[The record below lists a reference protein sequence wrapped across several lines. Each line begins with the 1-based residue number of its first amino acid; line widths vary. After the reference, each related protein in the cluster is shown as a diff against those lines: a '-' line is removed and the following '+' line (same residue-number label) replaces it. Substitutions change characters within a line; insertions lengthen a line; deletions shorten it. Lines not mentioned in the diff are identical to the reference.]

1 MLDAALLGDDLRALA
16 AATEVLG
23 GRLLVLFVSSSRIGR
38 LTREHLLCADGI
50 ISDDL
55 SAEAMIRS
63 LRLIQEGERVVP
75 RSLLS
80 ALTAS
85 SGPAPSNTAGDSPV
99 QGVRL
104 SPRERQILSYVVKGE
119 SSKGIAR
126 HLDIAEATIK
136 VHLKSLFRKI
146 GAANRTQAAIWGM
159 QNCMVQDRGSLTAN
173 NLR

>member
-1 MLDAALLGDDLRALA
+1 
-16 AATEVLG
+16 
-23 GRLLVLFVSSSRIGR
+23 
-38 LTREHLLCADGI
+38 
-50 ISDDL
+50 
-55 SAEAMIRS
+55 MIRS

-85 SGPAPSNTAGDSPV
+85 SGPAPPNTAGDSPV

-126 HLDIAEATIK
+126 HLDSAEATIK

-159 QNCMVQDRGSLTAN
+159 QNSMVEGPP
-173 NLR
+173 